1 MRWRYR
7 VSTMFNWYAQPIA
20 RWLIGNFADVIL
32 GFYAG
37 RAESTGP

>member
-1 MRWRYR
+1 
-7 VSTMFNWYAQPIA
+7 MFNWYAQSIA

-37 RAESTGP
+37 RAEATGP